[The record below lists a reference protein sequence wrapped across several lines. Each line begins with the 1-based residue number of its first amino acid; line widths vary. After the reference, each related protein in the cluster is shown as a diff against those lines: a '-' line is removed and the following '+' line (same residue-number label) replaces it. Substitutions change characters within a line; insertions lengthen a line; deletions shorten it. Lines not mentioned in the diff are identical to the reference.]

1 MKKYM
6 LVPTLL
12 LIISL
17 AILSACSVLPPGGDA
32 AGGTIFRVP
41 IDGSIFAEGIS
52 LKFRLWPAEQLEIM
66 EKTANC
72 TVSYNAASGV
82 EEIHC
87 PDGVIYQAVT
97 PEEFIIP
104 LKDISDFAVIKSSQV
119 RVGEKYRL
127 QISGLSSDNCNN
139 ASASIETVAKQSD
152 ITIEDLF
159 WASTMMAC
167 P

>member
-1 MKKYM
+1 MKKDL
-6 LVPTLL
+6 LVFPLL
-12 LIISL
+12 VIISL

-32 AGGTIFRVP
+32 SEGITFRVP
-41 IDGSIFAEGIS
+41 IDASIFAEGIS
-52 LKFRLWPAEQLEIM
+52 LKFRLWHADQLEIM

-72 TVSYNAASGV
+72 AVSYNAESGV

-87 PDGVIYQAVT
+87 PDGVVYQKVT

-104 LKDISDFAVIKSSQV
+104 LVDIHEFAVIESSQV
-119 RVGEKYRL
+119 SVDEEYRL

-139 ASASIETVAKQSD
+139 ASVSIEAVARRQD
-152 ITIEDLF
+152 ITIEDLD
-159 WASTMMAC
+159 WMTTEMAC